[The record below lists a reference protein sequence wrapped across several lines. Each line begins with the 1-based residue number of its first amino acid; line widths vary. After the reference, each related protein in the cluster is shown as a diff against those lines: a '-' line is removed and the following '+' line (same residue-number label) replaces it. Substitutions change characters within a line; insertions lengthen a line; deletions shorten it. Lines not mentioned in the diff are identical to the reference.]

1 MATKIKINT
10 NRLQSDAEQVNNCIA
25 QMKAEMEKMQES
37 VTRMDQMWDGDGSEA
52 FKAAFA
58 SDMKMLS
65 SMIQNLKKVYQ
76 FEQTAKSKYNS
87 CEQKVAEMIHNI
99 RV

>member
-25 QMKAEMEKMQES
+25 
-37 VTRMDQMWDGDGSEA
+37 QMWDGDGSEA